1 MIKVIAIQHNMI
13 YNGNI
18 KKAERRKEKIMWR
31 VFMKVFM
38 TIVNIMFNILAIV
51 MWMAIAILVIGIAL
65 AGLLAR

>member
-1 MIKVIAIQHNMI
+1 MI

-51 MWMAIAILVIGIAL
+51 MWMAIAIMVIGIAL
-65 AGLLAR
+65 ASC

>member
-1 MIKVIAIQHNMI
+1 MI